1 MSRFTEALKKV
12 VKEKLQAK
20 TNVAG
25 VDLNFDDKGTLSA
38 KGKIGS
44 TDVSANSKGDLYAK
58 GDFGGGTMATAVNKD
73 GDGGVAFTNRKGRTA
88 SQTAGDRDAW
98 VSAGPNQIS
107 KRVQMNDINEE
118 EVQYDAHGFAT
129 VHRDGKFYL
138 IFNDE
143 VVGKYDTMQELKD
156 AHEHVIN
163 KIKLPEELEEGT
175 GTEWEIIIN
184 GNSYTTAVGKT
195 QEEAITNF
203 WKANVEKEGIERFLG
218 DMLYAQEL
226 KTNESV
232 TESLDEEM
240 EAMLRI
246 AGLR

>member
-25 VDLNFDDKGTLSA
+25 VDLNFDDKGTLTA

-44 TDVSANSKGDLYAK
+44 ADVSANSKGDLYAK

-107 KRVQMNDINEE
+107 KRVQMNNINEE

-129 VHRDGKFYL
+129 VHKDGKFYL

-143 VVGKYDTMQELKD
+143 VVGTYDTTEELKA

-184 GNSYTTAVGKT
+184 GNSYTTAVGET

>member
-1 MSRFTEALKKV
+1 
-12 VKEKLQAK
+12 
-20 TNVAG
+20 
-25 VDLNFDDKGTLSA
+25 
-38 KGKIGS
+38 
-44 TDVSANSKGDLYAK
+44 
-58 GDFGGGTMATAVNKD
+58 
-73 GDGGVAFTNRKGRTA
+73 
-88 SQTAGDRDAW
+88 
-98 VSAGPNQIS
+98 
-107 KRVQMNDINEE
+107 
-118 EVQYDAHGFAT
+118 
-129 VHRDGKFYL
+129 
-138 IFNDE
+138 
-143 VVGKYDTMQELKD
+143 MQELKD

-184 GNSYTTAVGKT
+184 GNSYTTAVGET